1 MKKIIMSADDYAQSE
16 DVDTGILQL
25 IKMGRLTATSCLTL
39 SPRWQEA
46 AKKITPE
53 IRKQADIGLH
63 LDFTQYPQA
72 LKNKLSKL
80 IIKTYCRTLP
90 HTVIVQSIH
99 RQLDNFEQALDTPP
113 DYIDGH
119 QHVHQLPQIREALVE
134 VLTQRYSTK
143 LPWLRISK
151 PLKQDGLKAR
161 IIGALGANSLEKLA
175 TVANIRH
182 TKILLGVYDFNTTQE
197 NYKKKLNTW
206 FSLNSV
212 GTTSFM
218 CHPALANAKSSKQLE
233 DLIYPARLTEYK
245 VFSDSAF
252 MRILEQHQI
261 TLIRGTSL

>member
-1 MKKIIMSADDYAQSE
+1 MKKIIMSADDFAQSE
-16 DVDTGILQL
+16 DIDTGILQL

-53 IRKQADIGLH
+53 ISKQADIGLH

-72 LKNKLSKL
+72 LKNKLSNL
-80 IIKTYCRTLP
+80 IVKTYCRKLP

-134 VLTQRYSTK
+134 VLTQRYSPK

-151 PLKQDGLKAR
+151 PFKQDGLKAR
-161 IIGALGANSLEKLA
+161 IIGALGADGLEKLA
-175 TVANIRH
+175 TSANIRH
-182 TKILLGVYDFNTTQE
+182 TQSLLGVYDFNITQE
-197 NYKKKLNTW
+197 NYEKKLNTW
-206 FSLNSV
+206 FSLNPV
-212 GTTSFM
+212 GSTAFM
-218 CHPALANAKSSKQLE
+218 CHPALANAEKNKQQE
-233 DLIYPARLTEYK
+233 DPIYPARLTEYE
-245 VFSDSAF
+245 VLSDDIF
-252 MRILEQHQI
+252 MRRLEKHQI
-261 TLIRGTSL
+261 KLIRGTSL